1 MFEEK
6 RQTVRIKKP
15 LPVQFGIQKP
25 DGTYSWDISLIRDIS
40 ETGICLRASVRFEKG
55 LICLLRINVPLRP
68 GKPEVI
74 KGQVIDTDEIKLNVF
89 AVRILFLD
97 LTEDQKKYL
106 REYIAWALVNERGV
120 K

>member
-6 RQTVRIKKP
+6 RQTIRIKKP
-15 LPVQFGIQKP
+15 LPVQFGVLKP
-25 DGTYSWDISLIRDIS
+25 DGSYSWDISLIRDIS
-40 ETGICLRASVRFEKG
+40 ESGICLRANNKFEKDS
-55 LICLLRINVPLRP
+55 ICLLRINVPLRP
-68 GKPEVI
+68 GQPVEIRGK
-74 KGQVIDTDEIKLNVF
+74 VIDTDEIKLNVF

-97 LTEDQKKYL
+97 LTDEEKKYL